1 MKHLSIEKATL
12 FEGRQWKEFLKIYRS
27 SFKAEEL
34 DPISIYKEAL
44 QKDESRLHYLLFG
57 SKVIGFYIIDVHEN
71 FDMLNHIAIAKEFR
85 SQGLSNIL
93 MHHYMQTAAT
103 TGKFTVVEASD
114 RLVAYYKRFGFFS
127 LDVEYLIPSF
137 TNPKHYLR
145 YNLLCA
151 PKDHPKLP
159 ISKKA
164 LKMFLLDI
172 YDICYYLDEDSPLV
186 KKVLK
191 SL

>member
-12 FEGRQWKEFLKIYRS
+12 FEGRKWKEFLKIYRS
-27 SFKAEEL
+27 SFKVEEL
-34 DPISIYKEAL
+34 DPIPLYKEAL
-44 QKDESRLHYLLFG
+44 QKDESRLYYLLFG
-57 SKVIGFYIIDVHEN
+57 SKVIGFYIIDVHDN
-71 FDMLNHIAIAKEFR
+71 FDMLNHIAITKEFR
-85 SQGLSNIL
+85 SQGLSKIL

-114 RLVAYYKRFGFFS
+114 RLVSYYKRFGFFS

-137 TNPKHYLR
+137 KNPEHFLH

-151 PKDHPKLP
+151 PKNHPKIPL
-159 ISKKA
+159 SKEEFKA
-164 LKMFLLDI
+164 FLLDI
-172 YDICYYLDEDSPLV
+172 YDICYYLDKNAPLV